1 MSLEVQLQSL
11 IYSFVFGVFFS
22 YTVNLNYRC
31 LFSSRRFVKLIINL
45 LFVLVHVLL
54 YFILLKLINSGVLH
68 IYFFMVLVI
77 GFLFGNYY
85 SKKIRR
91 Y

>member
-1 MSLEVQLQSL
+1 MSLEVQIQSL

-22 YTVNLNYRC
+22 YTVNLNYRY
-31 LFSSRRFVKLIINL
+31 LFSSKKVFKIIMNL

-54 YFILLKLINSGVLH
+54 YFILLRKINSGVLH
-68 IYFFMVLVI
+68 IYFLLMIIF

-85 SKKIRR
+85 SRKIRK